1 MFRWALL
8 LAALGAIGCGPKPPQ
23 KNISQPLAF
32 LPEAGA
38 CPDLIAGDNVQM
50 STSIVESNAPIIA
63 PTGDTFVVAWND
75 LHGTSSDV
83 FMVRIDKKGAVQ
95 GAARKL
101 ANQGKARNRT
111 LTSNGDDAVLVWSD
125 LNGVKSARFGAP
137 DEKPKTLSQNG
148 VAPASGP
155 WGAVA
160 WVENGTLLFLSKG
173 MEPVSRKGSNRLIP
187 AKITSGSM
195 ERIRLAYNG
204 SYYVL
209 VWSTPTPSGRQI
221 RLQRISPTGKKLG
234 AEVHVSSLVGISQNP
249 VVVWD
254 GSNFVIAWTH
264 ATPSNQ
270 HASTDY
276 LVFIAVVPN
285 EGDAPLWTRRMQFVS
300 SDDEIGLTATGKEI
314 ALVWVSQ
321 LDAISTSVFLQR
333 LNSTGNQIGTIIEV
347 TDQAP
352 TTCGSP
358 KLAWIGDGY
367 GIVWHDDR
375 TQIGTEVYFAFVGC
389 APTVD
394 AGF

>member
-1 MFRWALL
+1 
-8 LAALGAIGCGPKPPQ
+8 
-23 KNISQPLAF
+23 
-32 LPEAGA
+32 
-38 CPDLIAGDNVQM
+38 M
-50 STSIVESNAPIIA
+50 SHTVVESNAPIIA
-63 PTGDTFVVAWND
+63 PTGDTFVVAWKD

-111 LTSNGDDAVLVWSD
+111 LTSNGNDAVLVWSD

-148 VAPASGP
+148 VTPASGP

-173 MEPVSRKGSNRLIP
+173 MEPVSKKGSNRPSP

-195 ERIRLAYNG
+195 EGIRLAYNG
-204 SYYVL
+204 SHYVL

-254 GSNFVIAWTH
+254 RSNFVVAWTH
-264 ATPSNQ
+264 ATSSNQ

-276 LVFIAVVPN
+276 FVFIAVVPN
-285 EGDAPLWTRRMQFVS
+285 EGDAPLWTRRMEFVS
-300 SDDEIGLTATGKEI
+300 SDDEVGLTATGKEI

-321 LDAISTSVFLQR
+321 LNPISTSVFLQR
-333 LNSTGNQIGTIIEV
+333 LNSTGNQIGTVIEV

-375 TQIGTEVYFAFVGC
+375 TQVGSEVYFAFVGC
-389 APTVD
+389 TQAIPEE
-394 AGF
+394 F